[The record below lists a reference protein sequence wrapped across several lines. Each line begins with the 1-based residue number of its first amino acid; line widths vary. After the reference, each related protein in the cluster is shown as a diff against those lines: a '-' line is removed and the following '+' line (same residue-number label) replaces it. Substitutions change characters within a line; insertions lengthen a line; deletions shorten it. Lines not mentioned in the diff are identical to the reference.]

1 MGIIFKGK
9 GFYVTD
15 NKGNTAS
22 LMPRPESK
30 GEHADTGHGAA
41 KESAPKEE
49 AKPAA
54 KGQPTV
60 VLTITVT
67 SLAGLGIEGVTV
79 TALGP
84 VERQAPTI
92 ALSLSSPPILPG
104 FMRILSAPRS
114 AAC

>member
-1 MGIIFKGK
+1 MPTYEYKCEECGIVFDRFQHFAEEPLKTCPECSGTVRRVIKPVGIIFKGK

-54 KGQPTV
+54 KAK
-60 VLTITVT
+60 
-67 SLAGLGIEGVTV
+67 SE
-79 TALGP
+79 
-84 VERQAPTI
+84 E
-92 ALSLSSPPILPG
+92 
-104 FMRILSAPRS
+104 
-114 AAC
+114 